1 MRCEYVWVKSYK
13 WQYLPIP
20 FQKPTEGL
28 NQTEKKNLKDNFFT
42 ANEMWMSA
50 NKKLKM
56 TIPAYHFSKGYQGGK
71 PKGKKI

>member
-1 MRCEYVWVKSYK
+1 MT
-13 WQYLPIP
+13 IP
-20 FQKPTEGL
+20 AYPFSKAYRGTKPDG
-28 NQTEKKNLKDNFFT
+28 KKNLKDNFFT